1 MLVKKQ
7 DFISLNDLLSK
18 KENETSDEDLK
29 KIAEKE
35 MEKELKEALKNG
47 KFKEIFKDMQ
57 IKIKISFK
65 ED

>member
-1 MLVKKQ
+1 
-7 DFISLNDLLSK
+7 
-18 KENETSDEDLK
+18 
-29 KIAEKE
+29 
-35 MEKELKEALKNG
+35 MEKELEEALKNG